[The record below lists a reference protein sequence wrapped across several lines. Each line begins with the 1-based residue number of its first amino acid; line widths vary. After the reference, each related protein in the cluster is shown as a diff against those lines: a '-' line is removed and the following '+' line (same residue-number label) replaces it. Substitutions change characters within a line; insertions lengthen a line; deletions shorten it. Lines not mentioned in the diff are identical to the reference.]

1 MDETPDTAVPDAAV
15 PDAAVPAEKPRGRF
29 QYSLRSLLIVVTAVA
44 IAMPVVVWLVP
55 HPTLND
61 LFLCLAAA
69 AAGVVNAIAGGG
81 TLLTFPALYAALA
94 HSGDRAGVLANGTST
109 VALWPAAIASM
120 WAYRR
125 EVRLAGRWTIW
136 LLVPSLIGGLIGVL
150 LVTWLP
156 ASIFDALVPWLIL
169 SAAILFAIQPR
180 LMRWTGVGQ
189 PHEKPTTARFAT
201 ILGFQFFVAIYGGY
215 FGAGIGILMLAA
227 LAMMGLANIHTMN
240 GLKNLLG
247 ASINLVA
254 GVMFIVYGDVEW
266 RLAVPMLVSSII
278 GGYFGAWVARLASQ
292 KLIRRLIVAIGFCLA
307 AYYFYK
313 RFAPQHAA

>member
-1 MDETPDTAVPDAAV
+1 V
-15 PDAAVPAEKPRGRF
+15 
-29 QYSLRSLLIVVTAVA
+29 
-44 IAMPVVVWLVP
+44 
-55 HPTLND
+55 TLND
-61 LFLCLAAA
+61 VFLCLAAA

-81 TLLTFPALYAALA
+81 TLLTFPALYAALG
-94 HSGDRAGVLANGTST
+94 HSDRAGVLANGTST

-136 LLVPSLIGGLIGVL
+136 LLVPSLIGGLVGVL
-150 LVTWLP
+150 LVTRLP
-156 ASIFDALVPWLIL
+156 PKIFDALVPWLIL
-169 SAAILFAIQPR
+169 SAAVLFAVQPR

-189 PHEKPTTARFAT
+189 PHEKPATGRFAV

-227 LAMMGLANIHTMN
+227 LAMMGLSNIHTMN
-240 GLKNLLG
+240 GLKNLMG

-254 GVMFIVYGDVEW
+254 GVVFIVDGDVEW
-266 RLAVPMLVSSII
+266 RLAAPMLVSSII
-278 GGYFGAWVARLASQ
+278 GGYFGASIARLASQ
-292 KLIRRLIVAIGFCLA
+292 KLIRRLIVVIGFCLA

-313 RFAPQHAA
+313 RFGAHQG